1 MIRSLFIAKTG
12 MDSSQ
17 FKLDTI
23 SNNLANVSTNGFKR
37 QRAVFE
43 DLMYQVLRQPGSQT
57 SSTTNHP
64 TGLQVGTGA
73 APVGVDRLFAQGNL
87 TRTENNLDMAING
100 KGFFRVQLPDGTT
113 GYTRD
118 GAFKLNEQGQ
128 VVNSSGYLLDPQI
141 TVPANATGISISRT
155 GSVEV
160 TLPGQAQPT
169 NLGNI
174 QISSFINPQGLESI
188 GGNLFLETAAS
199 GAPTDGDPGSDGL
212 GQVSQGYIEASNVN
226 VTEELV
232 NLITAQRAY
241 EINSRAV
248 KTSDEM
254 LQRLT
259 QL

>member
-1 MIRSLFIAKTG
+1 MISSLWIAKTG
-12 MDSSQ
+12 LDAQQTNMDV
-17 FKLDTI
+17 I
-23 SNNLANVSTNGFKR
+23 ANNLANVSTNGFKR

-73 APVGVDRLFAQGNL
+73 APVGVDRMFAQGNM

-100 KGFFRVQLPDGTT
+100 KGFFRIQMPDGTI

-118 GAFKLNEQGQ
+118 GAFKLNDQGQ
-128 VVNSSGYLLDPQI
+128 IVNSSGYLMDPQI
-141 TVPANATGISISRT
+141 TVPANATGISISKS
-155 GSVEV
+155 GAVEV
-160 TLPGQAQPT
+160 NLPGQAQTT

-188 GGNLFLETAAS
+188 GGNLFLETTAS
-199 GAPTDGDPGSDGL
+199 GAPTDGDPGNDGL
-212 GQVSQGYIEASNVN
+212 GQVSQGFIEASNVN

-254 LQRLT
+254 LQRLS

>member
-1 MIRSLFIAKTG
+1 
-12 MDSSQ
+12 
-17 FKLDTI
+17 
-23 SNNLANVSTNGFKR
+23 
-37 QRAVFE
+37 
-43 DLMYQVLRQPGSQT
+43 
-57 SSTTNHP
+57 
-64 TGLQVGTGA
+64 
-73 APVGVDRLFAQGNL
+73 
-87 TRTENNLDMAING
+87 
-100 KGFFRVQLPDGTT
+100 
-113 GYTRD
+113 
-118 GAFKLNEQGQ
+118 
-128 VVNSSGYLLDPQI
+128 
-141 TVPANATGISISRT
+141 
-155 GSVEV
+155 
-160 TLPGQAQPT
+160 LPGQAQPT

>member
-57 SSTTNHP
+57 SNTTNHP

-73 APVGVDRLFAQGNL
+73 APVGVDRLFAQGNM
-87 TRTENNLDMAING
+87 TRTENNLDLAING
-100 KGFFRVQLPDGTT
+100 KGFFRVQMPDGTI

-118 GAFKLNEQGQ
+118 GAFKLNDQGQ
-128 VVNSSGYLLDPQI
+128 IVNTSGYLLDPQI
-141 TVPANATGISISRT
+141 TVPANALSVDISRT
-155 GSVEV
+155 GALEIK
-160 TLPGQAQPT
+160 LPGQAQPT
-169 NLGNI
+169 NVGNI

-188 GGNLFLETAAS
+188 GNNLFLETTAS
-199 GAPTDGDPGSDGL
+199 GAPVDGDPGNDGL
-212 GQVSQGYIEASNVN
+212 GVVNQGYIEASNVN